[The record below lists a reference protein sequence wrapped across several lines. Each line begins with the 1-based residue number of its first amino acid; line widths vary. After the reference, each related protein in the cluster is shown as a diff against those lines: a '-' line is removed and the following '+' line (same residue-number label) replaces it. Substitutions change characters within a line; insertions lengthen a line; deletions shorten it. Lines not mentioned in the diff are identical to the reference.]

1 MGRPGSR
8 SRTRRH
14 RTECGERAP
23 SVSVQPP
30 LPKART
36 HWLGPGGLEVVP
48 ADGTTPDPTP
58 RPIDPD
64 NFRKRVWPK
73 LLEKT
78 KLRAIRI
85 HDLRHT
91 FASLLISQ
99 GESLAYVREQ
109 MGHHSIAL
117 TVDTYSHLVPGGNRA
132 AVDRLASCIKSAG
145 MRAPSGPPLDQGG
158 PQSRRSAIGSPDSAA
173 LQVEPKGVEPSTSRV
188 RF

>member
-1 MGRPGSR
+1 GLGVYPAA
-8 SRTRRH
+8 
-14 RTECGERAP
+14 AP
-23 SVSVQPP
+23 EGAHA
-30 LPKART
+30 LART
-36 HWLGPGGLEVVP
+36 GRARGRAGRRDDPRSHAA
-48 ADGTTPDPTP
+48 ADRP
-58 RPIDPD
+58 RQLPQAG
-64 NFRKRVWPK
+64 VAE

-117 TVDTYSHLVPGGNRA
+117 TVDTYGHLVPGGNRA

-158 PQSRRSAIGSPDSAA
+158 PQSRRSAIGSPNSAA